1 MCKLRKHNSTIG
13 VKMGNLFM
21 QVVSEVVFENLESKW
36 ETTEEWEDT
45 RLRYSPFSH

>member
-1 MCKLRKHNSTIG
+1 MRKNNSMFDVKL
-13 VKMGNLFM
+13 GNLFM

-36 ETTEEWEDT
+36 ATTEEWDDT